1 MRPTG
6 VLTMLAPAVAALAV
20 VLAIGLGADHRGR
33 GRAGAGAP
41 GGSATTAC
49 ATSSFSLEPL
59 AQARRQ
65 AERMLKRMT
74 LDQEVT
80 LMHGVG
86 QAKAPSGT
94 IGATAAI
101 PALGIPAIN
110 QQDGPAGIG
119 DVASGVTQLP
129 APEAL
134 AATFDPAAAACYGQV
149 IGAQARGKGINLVY
163 GPTVNIV
170 RVPQWGRAFESLGE
184 DPTLTGTIGAA
195 EVDGIQRTG
204 TMAQVKHFA
213 VYNQETNRTQR
224 HKTTPWSVRRPSR
237 RSTCGPG
244 PRSSRPTPARSCAP
258 TPPSTARGAC
268 QDKTLIDGYLD
279 TTLGFSGFVG
289 SDYLATHSTVAS
301 VEAGLDQEQPTAT
314 YLGSA
319 LVAAVED
326 GQVPRATVDQAA
338 LTDPDPDVPV
348 PALHRR
354 RQGGPWMTTWPPR
367 PTAEVANDVAEE
379 GTVLLKNAHHALPLA
394 KGGPGRHRR
403 HRPGRPGRSRS
414 ASAAAAPP

>member
-6 VLTMLAPAVAALAV
+6 ALTMLASAVAALAA
-20 VLAIGLGADHRGR
+20 VLVIGLGSTTS
-33 GRAGAGAP
+33 AGAAAGGGAP

-49 ATSSFSLEPL
+49 AASSFSLEPL

-74 LDQEVT
+74 LEQEVT
-80 LMHGVG
+80 LLHGVG

-119 DVASGVTQLP
+119 DLASGVTQLP

-170 RVPQWGRAFESLGE
+170 RVPEWGRAFESLGE
-184 DPTLTGTIGAA
+184 DPTLTGTIGSA

-213 VYNQETNRTQR
+213 VYNQETNRLSAQDDAVVSEKALR
-224 HKTTPWSVRRPSR
+224 EIYLRAWAQIVQADPSSVMCAY
-237 RSTCGPG
+237 STING
-244 PRSSRPTPARSCAP
+244 T
-258 TPPSTARGAC
+258 GAC
-268 QDKTLIDGYLD
+268 QNKTLMDGYLD
-279 TTLGFSGFVG
+279 MTLGFSGFVG

-301 VEAGLDQEQPTAT
+301 VEAGLDQEQPTGT

-319 LVAAVED
+319 LVTAVED
-326 GQVPRATVDQAA
+326 GQLPRATVDQAA
-338 LTDPDPDVPV
+338 RRILTQMYRFRLFTDD
-348 PALHRR
+348 
-354 RQGGPWMTTWPPR
+354 
-367 PTAEVANDVAEE
+367 
-379 GTVLLKNAHHALPLA
+379 AHGVH
-394 KGGPGRHRR
+394 G
-403 HRPGRPGRSRS
+403 
-414 ASAAAAPP
+414 